1 MIYCVY
7 THQDPQSHKGLE
19 RCTKSAAFVGE
30 RVRSYKAVWWRN
42 VNTELEQLGIFSK
55 YTPVAGRKTDFDK
68 RTAPAP
74 RVANGITHFKLYQ
87 KCVELGKP
95 ITILEHDAYFV
106 KSLPTDLPD
115 NMDDAIIQIS
125 SHMPHQVSYKSW
137 DDCGRYDKMIK
148 YGETHKTYRDWRQ
161 ERGIIPHPLSGT
173 NGTSGYMIGP
183 NAAQKMIDYIKSEG
197 VAFADRIR
205 EDHIGGPD
213 NLYLQ
218 VPQCVECAR
227 DIQST
232 RLTGYN
238 YAHIT

>member
-7 THQDPQSHKGLE
+7 TPKDPESPLGLE
-19 RCTKSAAFVGE
+19 RCINSANFQGE
-30 RVRSYKAVWWRN
+30 KVTPYESVWWKDIDS
-42 VNTELEQLGIFSK
+42 ELKQLGIFSK
-55 YTPVAGRKTDFDK
+55 YTPVGGRKTDFDK

-87 KCVELGKP
+87 KCVRLGKP

-106 KSLPTDLPD
+106 KPLPTDLPD
-115 NMDDAIIQIS
+115 NMDDAVIQIS
-125 SHMPHQVSYKSW
+125 SHFPHQTNYKLW
-137 DDCGRYDKMIK
+137 DGCGRFQKMIEHGK
-148 YGETHKTYRDWRQ
+148 THKKYRDWRQ
-161 ERGIIPHPLSGT
+161 ERGMIPHPLSGL

-197 VAFADRIR
+197 VAFADRVR
-205 EDHIGGPD
+205 EDHIGGPN

-218 VPQCVECAR
+218 VPQCVECAQ

-238 YAHIT
+238 YANIT

>member
-7 THQDPQSHKGLE
+7 TPQDPQSRQGLE
-19 RCTKSAAFVGE
+19 RCIHSANMQGE
-30 RVRSYKAVWWRN
+30 KVTPYKAVWWRDID
-42 VNTELEQLGIFSK
+42 TELKQLGIFSK
-55 YTPVAGRKTDFDK
+55 YTPVSGRKTDFDK

-106 KSLPTDLPD
+106 KSLPRDLPD

-125 SHMPHQVSYKSW
+125 SHLPHQTSHKHW
-137 DDCGRYDKMIK
+137 DGCGRHNKMIK
-148 YGETHKTYRDWRQ
+148 YGETRKVYRDWRG
-161 ERGIIPHPLSGT
+161 EMGIIPHPLSGT

-183 NAAQKMIDYIKSEG
+183 NAAQKMIDYIKDEG
-197 VAFADRIR
+197 VAFADRVR

-218 VPQCVECAR
+218 VPQCVECAQ

-238 YAHIT
+238 YANIT